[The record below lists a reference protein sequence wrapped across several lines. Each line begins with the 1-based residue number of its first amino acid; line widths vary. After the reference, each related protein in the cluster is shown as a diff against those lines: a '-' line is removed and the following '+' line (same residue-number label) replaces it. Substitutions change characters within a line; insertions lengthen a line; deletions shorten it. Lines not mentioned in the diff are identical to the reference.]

1 MEVGHFG
8 SLFTYAGDLC
18 MTGQSKPNVVASLL
32 CIHSAVTRGLEV
44 ALTSVKPL
52 CEASSDA
59 STREGFLNYVRALSS
74 TIHGHHLTEDEL
86 AFPYFRNKLREAPFD
101 LLTMQHQQ
109 MVPILNEIDTAIA
122 MCEEGNMS
130 EGFRHLDQELQRM
143 IDLWLPHI
151 QIEEEHFTFARIESL
166 RIPDE
171 EHARLMN
178 QIVAHSQKHTG
189 PPHLVLPFL
198 LYNLQPDKRALMAAG
213 FPPEISQHLIPVAW
227 KDQWA
232 TMKPFLLEP

>member
-1 MEVGHFG
+1 
-8 SLFTYAGDLC
+8 

-32 CIHSAVTRGLEV
+32 CIHAAVTRCLEV

-74 TIHGHHLTEDEL
+74 IIHGHHLTEDEL
-86 AFPYFRNKLREAPFD
+86 AFPCFRNKLREAPFD
-101 LLTMQHQQ
+101 LLMMQHQQ
-109 MVPILNEIDTAIA
+109 IVPVLKEIDAAVA
-122 MCEEGNMS
+122 MCDEGSMS
-130 EGFRHLDQELQRM
+130 EGFRRLDRALERM
-143 IDLWLPHI
+143 IALWRPHV
-151 QIEEEHFTFARIESL
+151 QIEEEHFTFAWLESL

-178 QIVAHSQKHTG
+178 QIVEHSQKHTG
-189 PPHLVLPFL
+189 PPYLVLPFM
-198 LYNLQPDKRALMAAG
+198 LYNLQPDKRALMAAD
-213 FPPEISQHLIPVAW
+213 FPPEVSQHLIPVAW